1 MANALVISGHLRT
14 FKNIVDDLV
23 NFINTNSLDVY
34 MYIWDEKN
42 QDEIQ
47 FAVDRLNPVKWK
59 TEPNEIYAKGFF
71 DAEARIEQINPK
83 QLITPDRNHV
93 TLSMHFARRQAFNL
107 IEKEYDNVVF
117 TRFDTSLFPFQI
129 TEVIE
134 KHPDVVITPTN
145 EQYGMVSD
153 IFAIIPWQY
162 ADSYFF
168 FDRAE
173 DILSRRFSDEYK
185 VWLREKFW
193 WENGERDMRL
203 HDENRYCP
211 HQLCMR
217 NYFETNTPY
226 IVMDLPVYIKR

>member
-14 FKNIVDDLV
+14 FRTIADDLV
-23 NFINTNSLDVY
+23 NFIDKNKLDVY
-34 MYIWDEKN
+34 MYVWNEGNQSELDFAIEK
-42 QDEIQ
+42 
-47 FAVDRLNPVKWK
+47 LKPVKWK
-59 TEPNEIYAKGFF
+59 SERNEDYAQGFF
-71 DAEARIEQINPK
+71 EAEERISKVNPK

-93 TLSMHFARRQAFNL
+93 TLSMHFARRQAFKL

-117 TRFDTSLFPFQI
+117 TRFDTSLFPFD
-129 TEVIE
+129 IE
-134 KHPDVVITPTN
+134 DIIQNRPDVVITPTN

-153 IFAIIPWQY
+153 IFAIIPWKY
-162 ADSYFF
+162 ANNYFF

-217 NYFETNTPY
+217 NYFESNTPY

>member
-34 MYIWDEKN
+34 MYIWSEKN

-47 FAVDRLNPVKWK
+47 SAVDKLNPVKWK
-59 TEPNEIYAKGFF
+59 AESNEIYAKGFF

-117 TRFDTSLFPFQI
+117 TRFDTNLFPFQI

-162 ADSYFF
+162 ADNYFF

>member
-34 MYIWDEKN
+34 MYIWSEKN
-42 QDEIQ
+42 QNEIQ
-47 FAVDRLNPVKWK
+47 SAVDRLNPVKWK
-59 TEPNEIYAKGFF
+59 AEPNEIYAKGFF

-173 DILSRRFSDEYK
+173 DILSRKFSDEYK

-217 NYFETNTPY
+217 NYFESNTPY

>member
-14 FKNIVDDLV
+14 FKIIVDDLV
-23 NFINTNSLDVY
+23 NFIDKNKLDVY
-34 MYIWDEKN
+34 MYVWDEGN
-42 QDEIQ
+42 QTELD
-47 FAVDRLNPVKWK
+47 FAIEKLKPIKWK
-59 TEPNEIYAKGFF
+59 AERNEDYSQGFLEAEERIAK
-71 DAEARIEQINPK
+71 ANPK

-93 TLSMHFARRQAFNL
+93 TLSMHFARRQAFKL

-117 TRFDTSLFPFQI
+117 TRFDTNLFPFDIQD
-129 TEVIE
+129 VIQN
-134 KHPDVVITPTN
+134 HPDVVITPTN

-153 IFAIIPWQY
+153 IFAIIPWKY
-162 ADSYFF
+162 ANNYFF
-168 FDRAE
+168 FNRAE
-173 DILSRRFSDEYK
+173 DILSRRFSAEYK

-211 HQLCMR
+211 HQLCMS
-217 NYFETNTPY
+217 NYFESNTPY

>member
-59 TEPNEIYAKGFF
+59 AEPNEIYAKGFF

>member
-34 MYIWDEKN
+34 MYIWSEKN

-47 FAVDRLNPVKWK
+47 SAVDRLNPVKWK
-59 TEPNEIYAKGFF
+59 AEPNEIYAKGFF

-117 TRFDTSLFPFQI
+117 TRFDTNLFPFQI

-173 DILSRRFSDEYK
+173 DILSRKFSDEYK

-217 NYFETNTPY
+217 NYFESNTPY